1 MAGLTEFIKE
11 LRRRNVF
18 KVGAAYAIVSWLI
31 LQVSSTT
38 FPALHLPSWA
48 FTLVTVLM
56 LIGFPFALLLA
67 WAFEL
72 TPEGVKPTRA
82 VAQSESITPRTGK
95 KLNGIVIALLGLA
108 VVFLLL
114 RDYLPSSGEKSAPA
128 ASQAGPVAGAAGEGA
143 REPAKESTAKAER
156 PSIAVLPFAN
166 RSRSED
172 DAFFV
177 DGMHDD
183 LLTQL
188 AKVSG
193 LRVISRTSVLSY
205 RDTEKSIP
213 EIGREL
219 NVGNILE
226 GSVQRA
232 GDRIR
237 INVQLIAATTDEHLW
252 AEIYDR
258 ELTTANIFEI
268 QSEVATA
275 IARALRTS
283 LTAQEQQRLAV
294 KPTDNLAAY
303 EAFLLGRQR
312 LARRTAR
319 EVAAAVKDFNHA
331 IELDGDF
338 ALAYVGL
345 AEAYILQVDY
355 GGLALAEANAKSR
368 PLVEKALQLDDQL
381 GEAYNSLASI
391 LEYARDYAGAER
403 NYLKATELAPN
414 YSLAAYWYGL
424 FLKQSRGQ
432 PAAALPWFQ
441 RALELDPLSYIVL
454 INYSEALAE
463 LGRFDEAKAMAQK
476 SLEMDPTFQY
486 TYVTLGDYAASEDH
500 FEEAMDWYLR
510 ALPLDTEDPSIYG
523 YVADYLGWLGDDANA
538 LCWVERG
545 RVLNPESTYV
555 LNAQALLKLYS
566 GDGAAAEALAL
577 ASIPNIWV
585 PFSKTLP
592 LAIIKSRLQEEGRL
606 PEALEPYR
614 VHFPELLGGATVE
627 LDRTNFKAAVDLADV
642 LRQLGRE
649 EEAVHLLDAATAYIS
664 DIPRRSYTGYWVDDV
679 RIHVL
684 RGENELALAA
694 LREAVDSGW
703 RDEWRFYLEHDPILD
718 PIRGDPRFQEMV
730 GEIRADMATQL
741 ERVRQRNLPID
752 ICSR

>member
-1 MAGLTEFIKE
+1 LAGLTEFFKE

-82 VAQSESITPRTGK
+82 VAQSESIAPRTGK
-95 KLNGIVIALLGLA
+95 KLNGIVIALLVLA

-114 RDYLPSSGEKSAPA
+114 RDYLPWSGEHSAPA
-128 ASQAGPVAGAAGEGA
+128 ATQAGPVAQAA
-143 REPAKESTAKAER
+143 REDAREATKKPAAREER

-205 RDTEKSIP
+205 RDTEKAIP
-213 EIGREL
+213 EVGREL

-237 INVQLIAATTDEHLW
+237 INVQLIAAATDEHLW

-258 ELTTANIFEI
+258 ELTTANIFDI

-275 IARALRTS
+275 IARALSTS
-283 LTAQEQQRLAV
+283 LTTQEQQRLAV

-312 LARRTAR
+312 LARRTAQ
-319 EVAAAVKDFNHA
+319 EVAAAVNDFNHA

-345 AEAYILQVDY
+345 ADAYILQVDY
-355 GGLALAEANAKSR
+355 GGLALAEANAKSQ
-368 PLVEKALQLDDQL
+368 PVVEKALQLDDQL

-391 LEYARDYAGAER
+391 LEYARDYEGAER
-403 NYLKATELAPN
+403 NYRKAIDLAPN

-454 INYSEALAE
+454 INYSNALAE
-463 LGRFDEAKAMAQK
+463 LGRFDEADAMAEK

-486 TYVTLGDYAASEDH
+486 TCGALGDNAAFEDN
-500 FEEAMDWYLR
+500 FEQAMDWYLQS
-510 ALPLDTEDPSIYG
+510 LPLDTEDPSIYG
-523 YVADYLGWLGDDANA
+523 YGAGYLGWLGDDANA

-545 RVLNPESTYV
+545 RQLNPESPYV
-555 LNAQALLKLYS
+555 LYAQALLKLYS
-566 GDGAAAEALAL
+566 GDGAAAESAALAAL
-577 ASIPNIWV
+577 PNTWIL
-585 PFSKTLP
+585 FAKTIP
-592 LAIIKSRLQEEGRL
+592 LAIIKSRLQEENRL
-606 PEALEPYR
+606 PEALEFYR
-614 VHFPELLGGATVE
+614 VHFPELLGDATVQ
-627 LDRTNFKAAVDLADV
+627 LNRTNFKAAIDLADV

-649 EEAVHLLDAATAYIS
+649 EEANHLLDAVTAYIS
-664 DIPRRSYTGYWVDDV
+664 GIPRRSYTGYWVDDV

-684 RGENELALAA
+684 RGENELALTA

-703 RDEWRFYLEHDPILD
+703 RDEWRYYLEHDPILE
-718 PIRGDPRFQEMV
+718 PIRGDPRFQEVV
-730 GEIRADMATQL
+730 GEIRADMARQL
-741 ERVRQRNLPID
+741 ERIRQRKLPVD
-752 ICSR
+752 ICAS